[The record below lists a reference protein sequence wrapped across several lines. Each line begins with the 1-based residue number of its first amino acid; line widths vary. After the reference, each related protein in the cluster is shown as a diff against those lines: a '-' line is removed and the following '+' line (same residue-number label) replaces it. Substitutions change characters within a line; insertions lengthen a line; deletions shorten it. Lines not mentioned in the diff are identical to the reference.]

1 MGWESYK
8 LDQTAHDLVFKY
20 RNSSEA
26 LQQSYKMRSAVAYG
40 LERFWGEQL
49 RLSGDKERIWS
60 DTWSAL
66 RELLGRANIQLP
78 AKNSNPEDLWS
89 FPIEQRKIAIAILTQ
104 LCDAIVWWTQRYKQ
118 ADDDFEGGDD
128 D

>member
-1 MGWESYK
+1 MGWESYN

-49 RLSGDKERIWS
+49 RLSGDKEQIWT
-60 DTWSAL
+60 DTWSEL
-66 RELLGRANIQLP
+66 RSILARAGIHLP
-78 AKNSNPEDLWS
+78 AKNANPEDLWS
-89 FPIEQRKIAIAILTQ
+89 FPIQQRKITLAILIQ
-104 LCDAIVWWTQRYKQ
+104 LCDAIVWWTQRYKK
-118 ADDDFEGGDD
+118 ADSGFDGGDD

>member
-1 MGWESYK
+1 MGWESYN

-20 RNSSEA
+20 RDNSDA

-49 RLSGDKERIWS
+49 RLSGDKEKIWT
-60 DTWSAL
+60 DTWS
-66 RELLGRANIQLP
+66 ELCGIMARAGINLP
-78 AKNSNPEDLWS
+78 AKDSNPENLWS
-89 FPIEQRKIAIAILTQ
+89 FPVQQRKITLAILTQ
-104 LCDAIVWWTQRYKQ
+104 LCDAIVWWTQRYKKKYGNPN
-118 ADDDFEGGDD
+118 GGDD

>member
-78 AKNSNPEDLWS
+78 AKNSNPEDLWG